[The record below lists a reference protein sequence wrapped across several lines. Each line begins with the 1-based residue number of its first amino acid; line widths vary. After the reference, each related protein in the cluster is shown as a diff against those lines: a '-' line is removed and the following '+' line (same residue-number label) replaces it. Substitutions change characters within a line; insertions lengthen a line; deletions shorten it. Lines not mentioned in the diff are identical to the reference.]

1 MISLAIK
8 VPQGMASCPMVFYQL
23 SQGQFQWLLCL
34 VVTLFKE
41 MDSVFL
47 ECAGQNRPCHF
58 GNKTWSGFCASVY
71 ARQ

>member
-8 VPQGMASCPMVFYQL
+8 VPQGMDSCPMVFYQL
-23 SQGQFQWLLCL
+23 SQGQSQWLLCL

-41 MDSVFL
+41 MDNVFL
-47 ECAGQNRPCHF
+47 ECLGQNGPCDL
-58 GNKTWSGFCASVY
+58 GNKTWSGFCTLVC